1 MNKRY
6 KEGYGMR
13 KQLKKIHLEN
23 LRLEHIQVKNATEA
37 WKYIEQVDVTDKNS
51 VPFHMHIGMRT
62 IKTVVAVF
70 ICGLFGGLVKQPPL
84 FSMFAAVLCQQNK
97 TNDTIKSA
105 YNRMLGTIVGGFY
118 SVTFVYTWWLL
129 GLSTESALFYCS
141 VSLMLLPVI
150 CTTLYIRKPTT
161 TGLSCI
167 VFIAISL
174 SEFHDMNPLFS
185 ALWRT
190 FDTLVGIAIIV
201 LIEIC
206 FPYRP
211 PVEESTPETKAT
223 EEPVPI
229 QGKTD

>member
-1 MNKRY
+1 
-6 KEGYGMR
+6 MR
-13 KQLKKIHLEN
+13 KHLKRIHLDN
-23 LRLEHIQVKNATEA
+23 LKLEHIQVKNAQEA
-37 WKYIEQVDVTDKNS
+37 WNYIEKIDLTDRNA

-70 ICGLFGGLVKQPPL
+70 ICGLIGGLFRQPPL

-105 YNRMLGTIVGGFY
+105 YNRMLGTLVGGVY
-118 SVTFVYTWWLL
+118 SVSFVYAWWLM
-129 GLSTESALFYCS
+129 GLSTESVLFYCLIS
-141 VSLMLLPVI
+141 VMLIPVI
-150 CTTLYIRKPTT
+150 FTTLYIRKPTT

-185 ALWRT
+185 ALWRM
-190 FDTLVGIAIIV
+190 FDTLIGIGVIV

-211 PVEESTPETKAT
+211 PAPEESESPAAESSPLENTKAEETKI
-223 EEPVPI
+223 E
-229 QGKTD
+229 K